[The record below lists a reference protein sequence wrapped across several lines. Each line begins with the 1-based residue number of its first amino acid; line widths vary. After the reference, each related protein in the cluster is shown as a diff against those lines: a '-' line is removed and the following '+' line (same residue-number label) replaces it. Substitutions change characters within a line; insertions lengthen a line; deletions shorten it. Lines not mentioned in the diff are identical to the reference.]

1 MCREKAH
8 LHKLSA
14 GAHVLPE
21 AQKEILFGWQDLR
34 QLGDTENR
42 ISVRGEGSGN
52 RAGFPTGRMENGQQT
67 SGMEIAF
74 CSVSF
79 PSLSTEAG
87 GPSKG

>member
-42 ISVRGEGSGN
+42 ISVRGGGSGN
-52 RAGFPTGRMENGQQT
+52 RAGFPTGRMENGQ
-67 SGMEIAF
+67 
-74 CSVSF
+74 
-79 PSLSTEAG
+79 
-87 GPSKG
+87 